1 MSYSSLV
8 SLVLS
13 SRPSLW
19 ILHSITFRTISFGK
33 KKARRP
39 LNKPVIRFSA
49 TCVTGNSL
57 IMRTRHPSIRVR
69 HLTMKWSLN
78 KIIFRLRLNRRHDQA
93 LAACVRNQY
102 FVWTKHVRNFFRI
115 HYYAELYI
123 NLYSPIQS
131 AQCRFPG
138 LAISNAKI
146 LIYFSNKLY
155 GSNFIEQHSEIVM
168 VWNYQ
173 NVDCSLIKNI
183 LV

>member
-102 FVWTKHVRNFFRI
+102 FVWTKTRRPTQF
-115 HYYAELYI
+115 
-123 NLYSPIQS
+123 
-131 AQCRFPG
+131 
-138 LAISNAKI
+138 
-146 LIYFSNKLY
+146 FSNSLLRWALY
-155 GSNFIEQHSEIVM
+155 K
-168 VWNYQ
+168 
-173 NVDCSLIKNI
+173 SLFTDTIGT
-183 LV
+183 VPVPWAGHFEC